1 MLYPIWGYRQNL
13 RVPIDQLE
21 EQMQKV
27 NDEIQKSAM
36 EYARLTNLLLPEIA
50 METASAAARR
60 TMGSIESPLD
70 YGASVQIKM
79 PLAADSLHMDAQYFS
94 FDEDAQQGKGQMNV
108 LKSFVN
114 QSTSFLGSKRS
125 NEMSSAAT
133 GQTSEQRE
141 NHGIQGTLVITAKMT
156 HKAANVSRRHRT
168 GLLRGGERCTFDERV
183 PDPTLHCRH
192 LR

>member
-1 MLYPIWGYRQNL
+1 MLYPIWGYVLIRGCNLMLYPIWGYRQNL

-50 METASAAARR
+50 METATAAARR

-79 PLAADSLHMDAQYFS
+79 PLAADSLHMDAQVRGS
-94 FDEDAQQGKGQMNV
+94 WGKGETESYSRHPPI
-108 LKSFVN
+108 KKDKK
-114 QSTSFLGSKRS
+114 TSPHLMPFLLPDI
-125 NEMSSAAT
+125 T
-133 GQTSEQRE
+133 GGL
-141 NHGIQGTLVITAKMT
+141 NPT
-156 HKAANVSRRHRT
+156 H
-168 GLLRGGERCTFDERV
+168 L
-183 PDPTLHCRH
+183 PP
-192 LR
+192 

>member
-50 METASAAARR
+50 METATAAARR

-79 PLAADSLHMDAQYFS
+79 PLAADSLHMDAQVRGS
-94 FDEDAQQGKGQMNV
+94 WGKGETESYSRHPPIKKDKKPP
-108 LKSFVN
+108 LTLCLFYYPI
-114 QSTSFLGSKRS
+114 L
-125 NEMSSAAT
+125 
-133 GQTSEQRE
+133 RE
-141 NHGIQGTLVITAKMT
+141 DLTQPI
-156 HKAANVSRRHRT
+156 
-168 GLLRGGERCTFDERV
+168 CP
-183 PDPTLHCRH
+183 PDAVFFI
-192 LR
+192 